1 MPLPFAL
8 ERPVVRHTFF
18 IVAAIASAAC
28 GSDGSNG
35 SAGSA
40 GGGATTTSSA
50 LSDPDK
56 AAIAAPAPDSFRV
69 AVETSKGNFTIL
81 ARREWAPKGVDRFYH
96 LVRLGY
102 FDDVRFFRVLP
113 GFMAQFGM
121 HGDPKVN
128 AAWEAL
134 RLEDDPVK
142 AENKRGMVTFA
153 KTSDPN
159 SRSTQLFIN
168 TVDNLNLDGGGFAPI
183 GEVVE
188 GLPVVD
194 SLYADYG
201 EGPPFGGGPD
211 QGRMAAQG
219 NAYLAQSFPKLDYIR
234 QARIVP

>member
-1 MPLPFAL
+1 MPLSFVLRRIARHALFA
-8 ERPVVRHTFF
+8 T
-18 IVAAIASAAC
+18 AAFASVAC
-28 GSDGSNG
+28 GTDG
-35 SAGSA
+35 AA
-40 GGGATTTSSA
+40 GGGGGGSASTA
-50 LSDPDK
+50 LSKPD
-56 AAIAAPAPDSFRV
+56 AAEIAAPSPDSFRV

-96 LVRLGY
+96 LVRLGF

-128 AAWEAL
+128 AAWEEL

-153 KTSDPN
+153 KTMEPN

-168 TVDNLNLDGGGFAPI
+168 TVDNLNLDGQGFAPI

-201 EGPPFGGGPD
+201 EGPPYGAGPD
-211 QGRMAAQG
+211 QGRMASQG
-219 NAYLAQSFPKLDYIR
+219 NAYLTQSFPKLDYIR
-234 QARIVP
+234 RARLVP